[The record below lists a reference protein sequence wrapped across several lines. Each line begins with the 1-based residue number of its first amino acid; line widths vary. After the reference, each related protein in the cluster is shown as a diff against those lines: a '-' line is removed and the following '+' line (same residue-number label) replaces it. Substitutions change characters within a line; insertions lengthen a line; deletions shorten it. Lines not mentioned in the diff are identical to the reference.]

1 MRSFRHV
8 LVGNLFAWEHLSVL
22 PEELE
27 EIREGRGYVGWM
39 DGLSLQGYS
48 FEMESVNL
56 QSFINLNQAVLGPK
70 PNSVT

>member
-8 LVGNLFAWEHLSVL
+8 LVGNLFAWKHLSVL

-27 EIREGRGYVGWM
+27 EIGDGRGYVGWV

-48 FEMESVNL
+48 SET
-56 QSFINLNQAVLGPK
+56 K
-70 PNSVT
+70 C